1 MIYVKLLN
9 VNFPATVINK
19 RCNFP
24 NELRNDLIKQFEKVS
39 G

>member
-9 VNFPATVINK
+9 ITFHATVINK
-19 RCNFP
+19 SCNFP
-24 NELRNDLIKQFEKVS
+24 NELRNDLIKQHKKVP